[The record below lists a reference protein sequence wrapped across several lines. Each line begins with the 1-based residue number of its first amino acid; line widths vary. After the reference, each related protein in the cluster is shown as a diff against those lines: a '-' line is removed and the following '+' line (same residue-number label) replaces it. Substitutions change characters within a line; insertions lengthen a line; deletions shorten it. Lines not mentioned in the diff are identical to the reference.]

1 MLVEKVEKLLMS
13 NPKKP
18 HIQICCVFDCFNI
31 LIASVLNRGLEV
43 IVSKHGQLS
52 LDW

>member
-13 NPKKP
+13 NPEKP
-18 HIQICCVFDCFNI
+18 HIQICCVFDC
-31 LIASVLNRGLEV
+31 SVLNRGIEV